1 MIWFYNFT
9 SMYFTFLISDYISTK
24 YKLKFLHACA
34 VSFLFIVLF
43 QELIMPVKGQIFT
56 LEILSA
62 VFVATLLSGM
72 TVDRIIEGENQN

>member
-1 MIWFYNFT
+1 MIWFSNFT
-9 SMYFTFLISDYISTK
+9 AFFGPFLISGYISTK

-62 VFVATLLSGM
+62 VFVAMLLSGM
-72 TVDRIIEGENQN
+72 AVDRIIEGENQN